1 MIFSWYTG
9 KPSEARPFNKLK
21 DSFKRVTGIELP
33 SISSQLNTW
42 TLSSSFLAPWA
53 PLVAQR
59 VTNLP
64 AVQETGVWSLGWEDP
79 LEEGMAT
86 YSSILVWR
94 IPWAEEPGG
103 LQSMGLQRVRHEW
116 VTNTFTVLCCLRF
129 SLCSHIM
136 RIDSIQIA
144 IPLAH

>member
-9 KPSEARPFNKLK
+9 KPSEARTFNKLK

-53 PLVAQR
+53 SLVAQR